1 MANPERTAMNYALL
15 FAVGILGMFVAHLL
29 AFLASQAAQQGNSEV
44 LLPYWWGYPLVFPAL
59 VSLWIYF
66 NRTFWLATAIVVC
79 LAPTI
84 YFTWYAANSIE
95 SSLGRHPFTVLFV
108 TFAATAIIAFLAARH
123 EHLSTT

>member
-1 MANPERTAMNYALL
+1 VANLERTAMNYALL
-15 FAVGILGMFVAHLL
+15 FAVGIIGMFVAHLL
-29 AFLASQAAQQGNSEV
+29 AFLASHAANQTNSEV

-59 VSLWIYF
+59 ASVWMHF
-66 NRTFWLATAIVVC
+66 NRTFWLGTAIVVC

-84 YFTWYAANSIE
+84 YFMWYAANSIE

-123 EHLSTT
+123 EHLPTT